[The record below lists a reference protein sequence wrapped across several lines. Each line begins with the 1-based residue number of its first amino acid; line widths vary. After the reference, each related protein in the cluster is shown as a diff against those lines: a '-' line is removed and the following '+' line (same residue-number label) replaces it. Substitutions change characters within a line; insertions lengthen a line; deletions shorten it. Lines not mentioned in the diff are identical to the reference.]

1 MTSIELV
8 GLNTKWY
15 RYKNNITQ
23 EILSDKTGFKD
34 AYISRIERFE
44 ANLTCNSIDIL
55 ATSLNI
61 QPMDLFNEKTAI
73 EAQKLPNR
81 VDKYN
86 SK

>member
-1 MTSIELV
+1 MISKKLV

-23 EILSDKTGFKD
+23 ETLSNKTGFKD
-34 AYISRIERFE
+34 AYISKIERFE

-61 QPMDLFNEKTAI
+61 KPNDLFNEETALK
-73 EAQKLPNR
+73 AQKLPNR